1 MVLAPF
7 KRRGYFLTAAEIRAL
22 NPTYYD
28 KVVSDDYLFEP
39 DALMRLKLNHK
50 DAFRRL
56 RRRLVDTIPDT
67 LARARYME
75 RYRARHPFR
84 PSARV
89 ADPKISFAPAG
100 ATPVPGTNAT
110 HRFAPLDL
118 VAPGAIPDQREI
130 ALGRARRHSRD
141 IGDGFGDDFGDGDVD
156 GDGDGNGFGDRFGDS
171 HVRGASPPHALSL
184 RRLDAS
190 GTPTSYDDQ
199 SGKTRWRA
207 YGDEEE
213 RKIAEFVAEDASRR
227 AAHDRMMRR
236 HYRRAYGRFGR
247 QYVPPPIPAWM
258 LDDEKLHERAPWRRG
273 RAAAANVR
281 EAVEGF
287 DEDLKMRTL
296 RWWGAVDLR
305 RNAAET
311 ESARRRAAWE
321 RWGREGGDGVLSS
334 GAGFIGGS
342 KPTGHAAGFDV
353 SLARTEGVPGDDVP
367 WGRGG
372 RGEGIT
378 AKAVSDA
385 LHADRARN
393 RRLRLIREAVAAE
406 NLARRE
412 AAAAEA
418 ERLTREQR
426 AAEEA
431 ARLAKRAKKFGQ

>member
-1 MVLAPF
+1 
-7 KRRGYFLTAAEIRAL
+7 
-22 NPTYYD
+22 
-28 KVVSDDYLFEP
+28 
-39 DALMRLKLNHK
+39 
-50 DAFRRL
+50 
-56 RRRLVDTIPDT
+56 
-67 LARARYME
+67 
-75 RYRARHPFR
+75 
-84 PSARV
+84 
-89 ADPKISFAPAG
+89 
-100 ATPVPGTNAT
+100 
-110 HRFAPLDL
+110 
-118 VAPGAIPDQREI
+118 
-130 ALGRARRHSRD
+130 
-141 IGDGFGDDFGDGDVD
+141 
-156 GDGDGNGFGDRFGDS
+156 
-171 HVRGASPPHALSL
+171 
-184 RRLDAS
+184 
-190 GTPTSYDDQ
+190 
-199 SGKTRWRA
+199 
-207 YGDEEE
+207 
-213 RKIAEFVAEDASRR
+213 
-227 AAHDRMMRR
+227 MMRR
-236 HYRRAYGRFGR
+236 HYRRKYGRFGR

-305 RNAAET
+305 RSAAET
-311 ESARRRAAWE
+311 EAARRRAARE
-321 RWGREGGDGVLSS
+321 RWGRESGDGALAS

-353 SLARTEGVPGDDVP
+353 SLARTDGIDGVPR
-367 WGRGG
+367 GRGG
-372 RGEGIT
+372 RGEGEGIT

-418 ERLTREQR
+418 ERLAREQR

>member
-1 MVLAPF
+1 M
-7 KRRGYFLTAAEIRAL
+7 
-22 NPTYYD
+22 
-28 KVVSDDYLFEP
+28 
-39 DALMRLKLNHK
+39 
-50 DAFRRL
+50 
-56 RRRLVDTIPDT
+56 
-67 LARARYME
+67 
-75 RYRARHPFR
+75 
-84 PSARV
+84 
-89 ADPKISFAPAG
+89 
-100 ATPVPGTNAT
+100 
-110 HRFAPLDL
+110 
-118 VAPGAIPDQREI
+118 
-130 ALGRARRHSRD
+130 
-141 IGDGFGDDFGDGDVD
+141 
-156 GDGDGNGFGDRFGDS
+156 
-171 HVRGASPPHALSL
+171 
-184 RRLDAS
+184 
-190 GTPTSYDDQ
+190 
-199 SGKTRWRA
+199 
-207 YGDEEE
+207 DEEE

-236 HYRRAYGRFGR
+236 HYRRTYGRFGR

-311 ESARRRAAWE
+311 ESARRRAARE
-321 RWGREGGDGVLSS
+321 RWGREGGDGVLAS

-353 SLARTEGVPGDDVP
+353 SLARTDGVPGDGVP
-367 WGRGG
+367 GDGVPGGRGG

-418 ERLTREQR
+418 ERLAREQR